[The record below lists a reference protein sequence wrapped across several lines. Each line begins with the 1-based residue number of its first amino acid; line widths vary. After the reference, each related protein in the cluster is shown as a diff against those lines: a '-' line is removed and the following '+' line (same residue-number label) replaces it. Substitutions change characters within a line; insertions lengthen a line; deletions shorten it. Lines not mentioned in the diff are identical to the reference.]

1 MRDKGRKKVRD
12 PIFSFSIHKNKMS
25 AASSIC
31 YTVSNYA
38 QVIPL
43 FIVLNGFMN
52 GLLLGINPCLVFT
65 FIFNAAATV
74 MQWPIHFP
82 DRLTIKA

>member
-1 MRDKGRKKVRD
+1 MRDKGREKARD
-12 PIFSFSIHKNKMS
+12 SLSILKNKMS

-43 FIVLNGFMN
+43 FYVLNSFMN
-52 GLLLGINPCLVFT
+52 GLFLGVLT
-65 FIFNAAATV
+65 FIFNAAATLT
-74 MQWPIHFP
+74 QWPIHFP